1 MKTVNKYILVSCFLC
16 YFTGLYIIIVK
27 LGILRLISH
36 YGIHRVFKEWPE
48 NFPSLTV
55 VWIFLA
61 IYTLLFILISYW
73 IYRANERHA
82 VKTDALQQKA
92 STIHNYSE
100 RLSQVISQYNRI
112 CREKNIS
119 NKTLGQR
126 LQLLQKQVAALP
138 PAILDNGGGDNIAR
152 IVSELNEAIA
162 GMGMS
167 VENDMTAFNIQF
179 GNLVERSLDE
189 VQSIRSNSLSH

>member
-1 MKTVNKYILVSCFLC
+1 MKIVNKYILASCVFC
-16 YFTGLYIIIVK
+16 YFAGIYMIADK
-27 LGILRLISH
+27 LGLLQYISR
-36 YGIHRVFKEWPE
+36 YGINDWPE
-48 NFPSLTV
+48 EFPSLTTIG
-55 VWIFLA
+55 IFLI
-61 IYTLLFILISYW
+61 IYTLLFVIITYW

-82 VKTDALQQKA
+82 IETDVLQQKV

-100 RLSQVISQYNRI
+100 RLSLVISQYNRI

-138 PAILDNGGGDNIAR
+138 PAVLNSDGADNVAR
-152 IVSELNEAIA
+152 IVNELNEAVTN
-162 GMGMS
+162 MKMS
-167 VENDMTAFNIQF
+167 VEHDMAAFNIEF
-179 GNLVERSLDE
+179 GNLVERSIDE

>member
-1 MKTVNKYILVSCFLC
+1 MKIVNKYILASCVFC
-16 YFTGLYIIIVK
+16 YFAGIYMIADK
-27 LGILRLISH
+27 LGLLQYISC
-36 YGIHRVFKEWPE
+36 YGINDWPE
-48 NFPSLTV
+48 ELPSLTTIG
-55 VWIFLA
+55 IFLI
-61 IYTLLFILISYW
+61 IYTLLFVIITYW

-82 VKTDALQQKA
+82 VETDVLQQKV

-100 RLSQVISQYNRI
+100 RLSLVISQYNRI

-138 PAILDNGGGDNIAR
+138 PAVLNSDGADNVAR
-152 IVSELNEAIA
+152 IVNELNEAVTN
-162 GMGMS
+162 MKMS
-167 VENDMTAFNIQF
+167 VEHDMAAFNIEF
-179 GNLVERSLDE
+179 GNLVERSIDE